1 MIIDPKEYFKIDYK
15 KVLKEKGLKGIPIVL
30 GYLIM
35 RTGEISA
42 DVIHL
47 IISYSKKEEDKKDKE
62 KGGDKDE
69 EERNI

>member
-1 MIIDPKEYFKIDYK
+1 VIIDPWKEYVEIEYK
-15 KVLKEKGLKGIPIVL
+15 KALKEKGIKGIPIVL

-47 IISYSKKEEDKKDKE
+47 IISYSKKEEGKKDKE
-62 KGGDKDE
+62 KGGE
-69 EERNI
+69 